1 MGAASAYAPS
11 KWRHG
16 TISVI
21 SSGVFTFR
29 PGGPAD
35 MRFPKGQPVT
45 VQYGQ
50 ISEPIRSVGW
60 SHAWSM
66 NPLLRVARVSTHA
79 GDTIELAPS
88 ASDKSLAS
96 LRDGNA

>member
-1 MGAASAYAPS
+1 MGAGSAYAPS

-16 TISVI
+16 TITVGN
-21 SSGVFTFR
+21 SGVFTFL
-29 PGGPAD
+29 PGGPGG

-50 ISEPIRSVGW
+50 VSEPIGSVGW

-66 NPLLRVARVSTHA
+66 NPMLRVARVSTHA
-79 GDTIELAPS
+79 GDTMELA

-96 LRDGNA
+96 LRDGNT